1 MEPTVNNCFV
11 LHIPHDC
18 WCNAGMASAAVQAR
32 LKRIGQGVLEP
43 AQGLTALRAILKLQ
57 STIDAVSQVAV
68 NPFIWDSYIPQL
80 PLSRQQFFAD
90 FAIDVAN
97 AEQLQASTNDAQSSK
112 AVSFRLEEI
121 LQQVL
126 DVLENIVGVFHT
138 LELIL
143 SSPPY
148 HCSLYIQ
155 VQHKLL
161 RYLHEYVD

>member
-1 MEPTVNNCFV
+1 MTTHYFV
-11 LHIPHDC
+11 FHVPHDC

-57 STIDAVSQVAV
+57 NTATSGAVSQVAV

-90 FAIDVAN
+90 FASDVATL
-97 AEQLQASTNDAQSSK
+97 EQASKTAAESPK
-112 AVSFRLEEI
+112 AVSLSLGSI
-121 LQQVL
+121 LSQVL
-126 DVLENIVGVFHT
+126 NVLESIVGGF
-138 LELIL
+138 LIPL
-143 SSPPY
+143 SSISSPH

-155 VQHKLL
+155 VQHILP
-161 RYLHEYVD
+161 RYLHNHLN